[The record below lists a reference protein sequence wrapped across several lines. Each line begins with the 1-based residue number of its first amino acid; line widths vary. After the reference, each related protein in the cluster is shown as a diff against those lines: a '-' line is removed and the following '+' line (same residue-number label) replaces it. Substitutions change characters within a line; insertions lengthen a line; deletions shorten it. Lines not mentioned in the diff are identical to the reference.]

1 MTHPLQQRLIA
12 EVIDREG
19 DYVDHPADRGGPT
32 RYGVTEAVAREYGYR
47 GDMRSLPYQLAV
59 DIYSGD
65 YWHSL
70 RLDNIVTIHEPLAEY
85 LFDYGVNSGPGRAAE
100 ELQITLNTLNDQQRY
115 YRDMK
120 VDGAVGPITL
130 GALREFRK
138 ARGDEGVDVLAA
150 TINACRIAFCRSLAR
165 QRQSQ
170 EAFAYGWF
178 KRVVHL
184 GREVA

>member
-1 MTHPLQQRLIA
+1 MTHPLKQRLIA
-12 EVIDREG
+12 AVIDREG

-32 RYGVTEAVAREYGYR
+32 RFGITEVVARRHGYT
-47 GDMRSLPYQLAV
+47 GDMRSLPRSLAV
-59 DIYSGD
+59 EIYAGI
-65 YWHSL
+65 YWDSL
-70 RLDNIVTIHEPLAEY
+70 KLDAIEPISTELAEY

>member
-19 DYVDHPADRGGPT
+19 GYVDHPSDRGGPT
-32 RYGVTEAVAREYGYR
+32 KYGITQVVAKRHGYT
-47 GDMRSLPYQLAV
+47 GAMCDLPRQKAC
-59 DIYSGD
+59 DIYAAD

-70 RLDNIVTIHEPLAEY
+70 RLDNIALIYEPLAEY
-85 LFDYGVNSGPGRAAE
+85 LFDFGVNSGPGRAGE
-100 ELQITLNTLNDQQRY
+100 ELQHTLNVLNDQQRF

-120 VDGAVGPITL
+120 VDGVVGPITL
-130 GALREFRK
+130 SALRDFNR
-138 ARGDEGVDVLAA
+138 ARGDEGLRVLAA
-150 TINACRIAFCRSLAR
+150 TINACRIAYCRDMAR

-178 KRVVHL
+178 RRVVEL
-184 GREVA
+184 GGA